1 MMLYSMLLQQGERGE
16 GASLLSSLCSFAL
29 AILVLI
35 AMWRIYEK
43 ARKPGWAAIIPIYN
57 IWVLLEIVG
66 KEGWW
71 IILFF
76 IPFVN
81 IIALIVVLW
90 ELAKS
95 FGKDAG
101 FAIGLILLYPI
112 FMLILAFSDAEY
124 VGPGGTPAAM

>member
-1 MMLYSMLLQQGERGE
+1 MLYSVLLQQYEGGGR

-29 AILVLI
+29 AILVII

-43 ARKPGWAAIIPIYN
+43 ADKPGWAAIIPIYN

-66 KEGWW
+66 KEVWW

-81 IIALIVVLW
+81 LIALIVVLW
-90 ELAKS
+90 ELAKE
-95 FGKDAG
+95 AG
-101 FAIGLILLYPI
+101 FAIGLILLMPI
-112 FMLILAFSDAEY
+112 FLLILGFGDSEY
-124 VGPGGTPAAM
+124 VGPGGIPAPPPAV